1 MTQAEKPRQERSLRV
16 AVLGIGCG
24 LSLLQ
29 HVVTALKDSKVEV
42 LEGVEAKQAFKRARD
57 VAIPRAS
64 LVEGPPP
71 FAKEPR
77 KNPYQ
82 QEHRDNLRRH
92 AALARSGARL
102 RR

>member
-1 MTQAEKPRQERSLRV
+1 MAQDETLKPARPLRV
-16 AVLGIGCG
+16 AVLGIGGG
-24 LSLLQ
+24 LALLQ

-42 LEGVEAKQAFKRARD
+42 LEGAEAAQAFKKARD
-57 VAIPRAS
+57 IAISRAS
-64 LVEGPPP
+64 LVEGPSP

-92 AALARSGARL
+92 AALARSGSRL